1 MDWQKIL
8 FDSKFYYLKMQKEL
22 GFCIEK
28 KDADILAPVTKR
40 FTIWFMKDLSLW
52 ERFTIVYRWWYTFT
66 WAASFHIR
74 SKLLRSKGTT
84 ILFKFV
90 YTFISSTGV
99 DIVHAVFEGVTKKLI
114 QVWIHKDFSGKD
126 LSMSKYVHTISTRME
141 TLQPPEFM
149 RRCPRSDIN
158 ES

>member
-1 MDWQKIL
+1 MLIYWL
-8 FDSKFYYLKMQKEL
+8 LWLKGLQFGLWRIYPYE
-22 GFCIEK
+22 
-28 KDADILAPVTKR
+28 
-40 FTIWFMKDLSLW
+40 KDLRLCTDDDTLLP
-52 ERFTIVYRWWYTFT
+52 ELQ
-66 WAASFHIR
+66 ASTSDQNFCGV
-74 SKLLRSKGTT
+74 KGTT